1 MKIITVSGAHS
12 NVGKTTFIEG
22 LLKKL
27 KGWSCL
33 KVTVLHKGN
42 CPVGRICSG
51 CEELSSKF
59 FIVHDKRALQEKGK
73 DTQRF
78 KAAGAKDVLW
88 LRAKP
93 HGLKQGIIKSIS
105 RFKNSKGL
113 IIEGTSVLKYLDP
126 DIAILIKK
134 RDSLLKGSAK
144 DVFKKVDLILTL

>member
-12 NVGKTTFIEG
+12 NVGKTTFIEW

-42 CPVGRICSG
+42 CPVGRICTA

-59 FIVHDKRALQEKGK
+59 FIVHDRRVLEEKGK

-78 KAAGAKDVLW
+78 KEAGAKEVLW

-93 HGLKQGIIKSIS
+93 YGLKQGIKKTIS
-105 RFKNSKGL
+105 RFKDAVGL
-113 IIEGTSVLKYLDP
+113 IIESTSALKYLSPDLAILLTQKDSVLKKS
-126 DIAILIKK
+126 ARQILKK
-134 RDSLLKGSAK
+134 ID
-144 DVFKKVDLILTL
+144 LTLTL

>member
-12 NVGKTTFIEG
+12 NVGKTAFIER

-59 FIVHDKRALQEKGK
+59 VIVHDKTILQEKGK

-78 KAAGAKDVLW
+78 KAAGAKEVLW
-88 LRAKP
+88 LRSKH
-93 HGLKQGIIKSIS
+93 HGLKKGIMQALF
-105 RFKNSKGL
+105 RFKKAKGI
-113 IIEGTSVLKYLDP
+113 IIEGNSVLKYLKP
-126 DIAILIKK
+126 DLAIFVKK
-134 RDSLLKGSAK
+134 KDSVLKPSAK
-144 DVFKKVDLILTL
+144 DIINKVDLILTL